1 MLKQPALVWIVDD
14 DDHVRSAVSAILKRA
29 SLETREFDRGRT
41 FLREFDSSRHGCAVL
56 DLRLPDVSGLDLLET
71 LRRQGHETPVIFLS
85 GYGDIAT
92 ATRAM
97 RLGATDFIEKRI
109 ASETLLPSV
118 QEALAIDR
126 RRRSSRDEIGDL
138 LRRYE
143 SLTPRERELLELVVA
158 GRLSK
163 EIASLLSI
171 SERTVA
177 NHRASLIQKMGAV
190 NTADL
195 VRMAVRL
202 RERRGPTNSSR
213 S

>member
-1 MLKQPALVWIVDD
+1 MAEQPALVWIVDD
-14 DDHVRSAVSAILKRA
+14 DDQVRSAVSAILKHA
-29 SLETREFDRGRT
+29 SLETREFDRGLS
-41 FLREFDSSRHGCAVL
+41 FLREFDSARHGCAVF
-56 DLRLPDVSGLDLLET
+56 DLRLPDLSGLELLET

-92 ATRAM
+92 ATHAM
-97 RLGATDFIEKRI
+97 RLGAIDFIEKRK
-109 ASETLLPSV
+109 ASETLLPRV
-118 QEALAIDR
+118 REALAIDR

-138 LRRYE
+138 LRRHE

-163 EIASLLSI
+163 EIASLLRI

-195 VRMAVRL
+195 VRMAVRV
-202 RERRGPTNSSR
+202 RERRGSKSSPP
-213 S
+213 